1 MQAEAT
7 QKLAA
12 RQERRERE
20 QRRLT
25 AAAEVKGRSE
35 SAETAA
41 LHTADADESGNA
53 GAEDRLP
60 DSVVAALAERAR
72 YVT

>member
-1 MQAEAT
+1 MQAEAI

-12 RQERRERE
+12 RQERQERE

-35 SAETAA
+35 SA
-41 LHTADADESGNA
+41 HTADADESGNA

-72 YVT
+72 YLT